1 MTDPVNR
8 EDYFSLEGKRA
19 LIVGG
24 ENPLGRAIALAF
36 AESGADV
43 AVSTVLG
50 GSDAALEAKKTA
62 DAIAKLGR
70 KSLAESADTTTGTG
84 AQVMVRQVAKTLGGI
99 DILVNAQQAFL
110 GKAFDGVSDAEVAK
124 VIAANLSSPIFT
136 CRSALKE
143 MLKDGAGGAILNVTS
158 GLGQRGMENSVVYGA
173 AEGGVNNLTRGI
185 AIEYGRRG
193 IRANVLALGWLEST
207 PGAGPNDPKENK
219 LLRYIPM
226 RRFGKPEEVGP
237 LAVYLCS
244 DSAGYLNGQ
253 VYNVDGGAL
262 ARL

>member
-1 MTDPVNR
+1 MSDPVNR

-19 LIVGG
+19 LVVGG
-24 ENPLGRAIALAF
+24 ENPIGRAIALAL

-43 AVSTVLG
+43 AISTVLA
-50 GSDAALEAKKTA
+50 GSDGALGAKKTA
-62 DAIAKLGR
+62 DAIARLGR
-70 KSLAESADTTTGTG
+70 NTLAESADTTTGTG
-84 AQVMVRQVAKTLGGI
+84 AQVMVRQVAKALGGL
-99 DILVNAQQAFL
+99 DLLVNAQQTFL
-110 GKAFDGVSDAEVAK
+110 GKPFESVSDAEVAK
-124 VIAANLSSPIFT
+124 VIAANLASPIFT
-136 CRSALKE
+136 CRAAIKE
-143 MLKDGAGGAILNVTS
+143 MLKGSGGAILNVTS
-158 GLGQRGMENSVVYGA
+158 GLGQRGMQNSVVYGA
-173 AEGGVNNLTRGI
+173 TEGGVNNLTRGI

-193 IRANVLALGWLEST
+193 IRANVLALGWFEST
-207 PGAGPNDPKENK
+207 PGAGPNDPQENK

-226 RRFGKPEEVGP
+226 RRFGRPEEVGP

>member
-1 MTDPVNR
+1 MSDPVNR

-43 AVSTVLG
+43 AISTVLS
-50 GSDAALEAKKTA
+50 GSDSALEAKKTA
-62 DAIAKLGR
+62 DAVAKLGR
-70 KSLAESADTTTGTG
+70 QSLAESADTTTGTG
-84 AQVMVRQVAKTLGGI
+84 AQVMVRQVAKALGGI
-99 DILVNAQQAFL
+99 DILVNAQQSFL
-110 GKAFDGVSDAEVAK
+110 GKPFDSVSDAEVSK
-124 VIAANLSSPIFT
+124 VLAANLSSPIFT
-136 CRSALKE
+136 CRAALKE
-143 MLKDGAGGAILNVTS
+143 MLKDGGGAILNITS
-158 GLGQRGMENSVVYGA
+158 GLGQRGMQNSVVYGA

-193 IRANVLALGWLEST
+193 IRANVIALGWLGST

-226 RRFGKPEEVGP
+226 RRFGKEEEVGP